1 LLALYIEFGISIFKE
16 FDGMFAFA
24 ISDRKKNKIILGR
37 DRTGKKP
44 LYFQHKH
51 NKLLF
56 SSELNTMKILCNDLN
71 IDNEEVY
78 SYIRNGFFYSDT
90 TPYINVKQVKPGHI
104 YSFDLDTLKLSKN
117 NYFKYIDY
125 FKKEKVYDFDYAR
138 NKVDLLLHDSIKS
151 RLIASDVEVGA
162 FLSGGIDSSLIV
174 AIASQ
179 YVDQLKTF
187 TVRFEGGYDESYLAN
202 LTAQKYGTKHTVIDI
217 TMNLKDDIEKILL
230 NYGEPFMD
238 SSAIPSY
245 YVAQEAKKHV
255 SVILNGDGADE
266 LFGGYRRYVPAA
278 NNLLSWARYL
288 NPLLKILPASHNKK
302 SLYNYFYRL
311 LEISNKSGLDYYLSS
326 TSDVFEGVYE
336 FKNNHILRQ
345 IDKFLLSSPELS
357 NLSRM
362 LFHDSEILLFSDLL
376 VKIDISTMSNSLE
389 GRSPFLSKYMLEFAP
404 TLPDNLKIKG
414 VTTKFILRELAKKYL
429 PLELINQ
436 PKRGFEV
443 PLKKWVNVD
452 LNENIRDRLVSNS
465 YSSSFIDQGFIN
477 KLLDDK
483 IMVSDEKKAKMI
495 WSMYCLEVWK
505 DAQ

>member
-1 LLALYIEFGISIFKE
+1 MCGIAGTVNSKNTNIDRILESMYHRGPDSKGHFKDDNVVLIHSRLSIQDVNNGCQPFKIGEYVIIFNGEIYNHKKLRGKSTKYKYKTDSDTETLLALYIEFGISIFKE

-230 NYGEPFMD
+230 NLD
-238 SSAIPSY
+238 S
-245 YVAQEAKKHV
+245 
-255 SVILNGDGADE
+255 
-266 LFGGYRRYVPAA
+266 
-278 NNLLSWARYL
+278 
-288 NPLLKILPASHNKK
+288 PL
-302 SLYNYFYRL
+302 
-311 LEISNKSGLDYYLSS
+311 
-326 TSDVFEGVYE
+326 
-336 FKNNHILRQ
+336 
-345 IDKFLLSSPELS
+345 
-357 NLSRM
+357 
-362 LFHDSEILLFSDLL
+362 
-376 VKIDISTMSNSLE
+376 
-389 GRSPFLSKYMLEFAP
+389 
-404 TLPDNLKIKG
+404 
-414 VTTKFILRELAKKYL
+414 
-429 PLELINQ
+429 
-436 PKRGFEV
+436 
-443 PLKKWVNVD
+443 
-452 LNENIRDRLVSNS
+452 
-465 YSSSFIDQGFIN
+465 
-477 KLLDDK
+477 
-483 IMVSDEKKAKMI
+483 
-495 WSMYCLEVWK
+495 
-505 DAQ
+505 